1 MRSSQHGSN
10 EDTAR
15 HIDINVAEQRLRLWE
30 GGTLLMCCAIS
41 TSKYGLGSEPGSNR
55 TPLGLFRIAEKHG
68 DGAAPGTIFKAR
80 VPVGHWSP
88 DAPASAE
95 DLITTRI
102 LWLDGLEPGNASTYD
117 RYIYLHG
124 TNQEHKLG
132 TTASHGCV
140 RLANDAVEKLYD
152 LVPVNTR
159 VRIHRTGE
167 NPPPNPAPALA

>member
-1 MRSSQHGSN
+1 
-10 EDTAR
+10 
-15 HIDINVAEQRLRLWE
+15 
-30 GGTLLMCCAIS
+30 MCCAIS

-102 LWLDGLEPGNASTYD
+102 LVQFMGQIGAVTLLRKRKPDMNRPYLMWLYPLPSLLALAGWIFLFATSDPLV
-117 RYIYLHG
+117 IYFG
-124 TNQEHKLG
+124 LG
-132 TTASHGCV
+132 T
-140 RLANDAVEKLYD
+140 
-152 LVPVNTR
+152 LVLGVLGFVVWSWR
-159 VRIHRTGE
+159 VRQWPFSG
-167 NPPPNPAPALA
+167 AAA